1 MFLRN
6 FFGKRFSGK
15 EFVTKNLIFFSVR
28 KVGVFSGK
36 GFVEKMSE
44 IYIALCRYSEYGIMR
59 YPCSLVMGSSN
70 LTLVFRWEICD
81 KNELWRCFSNCLW

>member
-1 MFLRN
+1 MFLQN

-44 IYIALCRYSEYGIMR
+44 IYIALCRYSEYGIVR
-59 YPCSLVMGSSN
+59 YACS
-70 LTLVFRWEICD
+70 F
-81 KNELWRCFSNCLW
+81 FSAVPALA